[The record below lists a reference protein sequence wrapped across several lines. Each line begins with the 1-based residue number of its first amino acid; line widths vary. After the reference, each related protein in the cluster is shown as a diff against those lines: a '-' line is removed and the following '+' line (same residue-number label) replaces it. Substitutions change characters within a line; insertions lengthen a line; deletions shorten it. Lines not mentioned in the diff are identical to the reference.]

1 MQDVICNIVMYF
13 WNVRWA
19 WAAMETIA
27 FYIIFSTT
35 HHSAPVSKESNG
47 AEETAWPSLNQFQ
60 ERIKIIQ
67 MHF

>member
-1 MQDVICNIVMYF
+1 
-13 WNVRWA
+13 
-19 WAAMETIA
+19 METIA

-35 HHSAPVSKESNG
+35 HHSAPVSKESTG
-47 AEETAWPSLNQFQ
+47 AEETAWPLLNQFQ